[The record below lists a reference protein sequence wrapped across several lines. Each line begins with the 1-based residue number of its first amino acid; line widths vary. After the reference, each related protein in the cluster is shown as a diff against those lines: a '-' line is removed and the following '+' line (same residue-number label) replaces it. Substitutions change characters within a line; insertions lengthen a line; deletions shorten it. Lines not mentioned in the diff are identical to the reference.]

1 MVTKSTNGSSKHVS
15 NREDIRFIWLPP
27 HMITKDCSSFCPFF
41 WYCILQFVETE
52 IYCSVF
58 TKPIMVVLWV
68 TSLISKLKSKNPAK
82 SFLLVKKHRSWVP
95 NALLILNCVFLQF
108 SSSKY

>member
-41 WYCILQFVETE
+41 GTVFYNLWKQRFTVQ
-52 IYCSVF
+52 CSLNL
-58 TKPIMVVLWV
+58 LW
-68 TSLISKLKSKNPAK
+68 LC
-82 SFLLVKKHRSWVP
+82 FG
-95 NALLILNCVFLQF
+95 
-108 SSSKY
+108 